1 MKKIESSKYTFRTNY
16 YADESGHI
24 WSEYK
29 KDFLTEYDDK
39 NGYKKVVLMTTDK
52 PIGKGHRFSVHRL
65 ILSTFCPNKN
75 SHLLTVDHLDGDI
88 TNNKLENLRWA
99 TMKEN

>member
-1 MKKIESSKYTFRTNY
+1 
-16 YADESGHI
+16 
-24 WSEYK
+24 
-29 KDFLTEYDDK
+29 
-39 NGYKKVVLMTTDK
+39 MTTDK
-52 PIGKGHRFSVHRL
+52 PVGKGHRFSVHRL

-99 TMKEN
+99 TMKEQANNKRNSKKNKH

>member
-29 KDFLTEYDDK
+29 KDFLTEYDVREIISLIIE
-39 NGYKKVVLMTTDK
+39 KK
-52 PIGKGHRFSVHRL
+52 
-65 ILSTFCPNKN
+65 
-75 SHLLTVDHLDGDI
+75 
-88 TNNKLENLRWA
+88 KL
-99 TMKEN
+99 